1 MARLILGDE
10 TAAQLCRSF
19 GMSGELGR
27 STGRE
32 HVVDY
37 GVLGSLVRAM
47 GKTTRLE
54 TSDAASLR
62 RQTALSL
69 NDARKATMPN
79 DDVGR
84 HAEHT
89 HACTGTLP
97 HSLSAAKLQL
107 PLASPSL
114 ATSYPVPDPE
124 TMLTTA
130 TCHRGKEIP

>member
-1 MARLILGDE
+1 MLGEIASFIAIAMARLILGDE

-62 RQTALSL
+62 RQTALWLVS
-69 NDARKATMPN
+69 RIESRTS
-79 DDVGR
+79 GR
-84 HAEHT
+84 D
-89 HACTGTLP
+89 GVLVSQP
-97 HSLSAAKLQL
+97 
-107 PLASPSL
+107 
-114 ATSYPVPDPE
+114 
-124 TMLTTA
+124 
-130 TCHRGKEIP
+130 R

>member
-1 MARLILGDE
+1 MLGEIASFIAIAMARLILGDE

-54 TSDAASLR
+54 TSDAASGACSEEAVVSAGL
-62 RQTALSL
+62 LK
-69 NDARKATMPN
+69 DRKS
-79 DDVGR
+79 V
-84 HAEHT
+84 
-89 HACTGTLP
+89 
-97 HSLSAAKLQL
+97 
-107 PLASPSL
+107 
-114 ATSYPVPDPE
+114 V
-124 TMLTTA
+124 
-130 TCHRGKEIP
+130 

>member
-1 MARLILGDE
+1 MLGEIASFIAIAMARLILGDE

-62 RQTALSL
+62 RQTALWLVSRIAL
-69 NDARKATMPN
+69 RDATVCTLTDRSGPSR
-79 DDVGR
+79 VGD
-84 HAEHT
+84 T
-89 HACTGTLP
+89 KSGCDLGFLSP
-97 HSLSAAKLQL
+97 H
-107 PLASPSL
+107 
-114 ATSYPVPDPE
+114 YP
-124 TMLTTA
+124 
-130 TCHRGKEIP
+130 

>member
-1 MARLILGDE
+1 MARLIPGDE

-69 NDARKATMPN
+69 VSSIAFGARRCDMRAVWVMNETSVPIPRQTHEVPGQADRPQSCGDA
-79 DDVGR
+79 
-84 HAEHT
+84 
-89 HACTGTLP
+89 
-97 HSLSAAKLQL
+97 
-107 PLASPSL
+107 
-114 ATSYPVPDPE
+114 PE
-124 TMLTTA
+124 VVLCA
-130 TCHRGKEIP
+130 LWPGC

>member
-62 RQTALSL
+62 TSNGSL
-69 NDARKATMPN
+69 VSVQNRTS
-79 DDVGR
+79 GR
-84 HAEHT
+84 DGVT
-89 HACTGTLP
+89 P
-97 HSLSAAKLQL
+97 
-107 PLASPSL
+107 
-114 ATSYPVPDPE
+114 
-124 TMLTTA
+124 
-130 TCHRGKEIP
+130 

>member
-69 NDARKATMPN
+69 VSTVLKSRSERDGVRDLQARLRRKPQHRSGGC
-79 DDVGR
+79 VKRR
-84 HAEHT
+84 HST
-89 HACTGTLP
+89 RT
-97 HSLSAAKLQL
+97 
-107 PLASPSL
+107 
-114 ATSYPVPDPE
+114 
-124 TMLTTA
+124 
-130 TCHRGKEIP
+130 RGL

>member
-1 MARLILGDE
+1 MLGEIASFIAIAMARLILGDE

-32 HVVDY
+32 RVVDQ

-62 RQTALSL
+62 RQTGFSLVSRIAFGGRRCVCVADALTGDRERDL
-69 NDARKATMPN
+69 ARA
-79 DDVGR
+79 
-84 HAEHT
+84 
-89 HACTGTLP
+89 
-97 HSLSAAKLQL
+97 
-107 PLASPSL
+107 
-114 ATSYPVPDPE
+114 
-124 TMLTTA
+124 
-130 TCHRGKEIP
+130 